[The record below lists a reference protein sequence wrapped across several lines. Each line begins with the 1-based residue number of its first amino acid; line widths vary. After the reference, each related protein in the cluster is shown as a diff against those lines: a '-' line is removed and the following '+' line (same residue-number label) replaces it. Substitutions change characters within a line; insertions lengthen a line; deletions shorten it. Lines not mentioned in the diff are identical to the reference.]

1 LDSDY
6 YLSGLF
12 DQVTIQALTAGPVIA
27 LSLAILLLLVSGF
40 VSASEV
46 AFFSLTP
53 GDINDIREENAPSDP
68 LIQRLLDR
76 SEYLLAAILIANNFV
91 NVAVVML
98 CTYGINAIVNF
109 SSAPM
114 LGFILETIVLTF
126 LLLLFGEIMPKIYAQ
141 KNSLRFV
148 RSSAPVL
155 NVVERVC
162 RPLSNILVTS
172 TSVINKAL
180 VKKKYDLSVDELS
193 KALELTSTE
202 MPEEKEMLS
211 EIIKFY
217 NKTADEIMTPRLD
230 MEDIDIKT
238 SFRTVVDFII
248 RSGYSRIPVY
258 ADSEDNIKGI
268 LYIKDLLPYVEK
280 PDTFRWQSLIRPA
293 YFVPETKK
301 IDDLLEEFRTSKIH
315 MAIVVDEFGGT
326 SGIVTMEDI
335 LEEIVGEISDEYDE
349 DEKQFIRLADGS
361 LIFEAKILLTD
372 FFRVIDADPTEF
384 GKLTEEVETLAGLL
398 LEIKGDFPRRREI
411 IEYDDYRFLE
421 KLSREVGSH
430 FHALDR
436 TTLYTANRDISYYTV
451 HESFVATIPLVFCE
465 AEKMDPNTQFLKV
478 MMIDEPAILDQA
490 IARIP
495 QEVKEK
501 YTVLKSAPY
510 FLEILDKRVNKG
522 TGVKSLADVL
532 GIKPEEIMAIGDQEN
547 DIAMIEYAGVGV
559 AMDNAIPSVKEVAN
573 FVTKSNLEDGVAFAI
588 EKYVLN

>member
-1 LDSDY
+1 MDSDY

-12 DQVTIQALTAGPVIA
+12 DQVTIQAFSAGPAIA
-27 LSLAILLLLVSGF
+27 LGLAFLLLFVSGF

-53 GDINDIREENAPSDP
+53 SDINDIREEDTASDSVI
-68 LIQRLLDR
+68 LRLLSR

-98 CTYGINAIVNF
+98 CTYGINAWINF
-109 SSAPM
+109 SQVPV
-114 LGFILETIVLTF
+114 LGFILETVILTF

-141 KNSLRFV
+141 KNSLQFV
-148 RSSAPVL
+148 RFSASTL
-155 NVVERVC
+155 SGIERFC
-162 RPLSNILVTS
+162 RPLSKILVTS

-180 VKKKYDLSVDELS
+180 VKKKYDISVDELS

-202 MPEEKEMLS
+202 IPEEKKMLA

-238 SFRTVVDFII
+238 NFRGVIDFII
-248 RSGYSRIPVY
+248 ESGYSRIPIY
-258 ADSEDNIKGI
+258 AETEDNIKGI
-268 LYIKDLLPYVEK
+268 LYIKDLLPYIDK

-301 IDDLLEEFRTSKIH
+301 IDDLLEEFRTNKIH

-372 FFRVIDADPTEF
+372 FFRVINADPSEF
-384 GKLTEEVETLAGLL
+384 GKLTEDVETLAGLL

-411 IEYDDYRFLE
+411 IDYDKYRFQVLE
-421 KLSREVGSH
+421 V
-430 FHALDR
+430 D
-436 TTLYTANRDISYYTV
+436 NRRI
-451 HESFVATIPLVFCE
+451 
-465 AEKMDPNTQFLKV
+465 LKV
-478 MMIDEPAILDQA
+478 KFNLI
-490 IARIP
+490 
-495 QEVKEK
+495 
-501 YTVLKSAPY
+501 S
-510 FLEILDKRVNKG
+510 
-522 TGVKSLADVL
+522 
-532 GIKPEEIMAIGDQEN
+532 
-547 DIAMIEYAGVGV
+547 DIR
-559 AMDNAIPSVKEVAN
+559 K
-573 FVTKSNLEDGVAFAI
+573 AI
-588 EKYVLN
+588 E

>member
-1 LDSDY
+1 MDSDY

-98 CTYGINAIVNF
+98 CTYGINAIVDF

-335 LEEIVGEISDEYDE
+335 LEEIVGEIRDEYDSDEEQLIQKMQDRTYLVEGSMKLSDINDELGTDLQSE
-349 DEKQFIRLADGS
+349 DYDSIGGLIIEHLDRVPEDGAQIVTDQGIRLQVQGVS
-361 LIFEAKILLTD
+361 Q
-372 FFRVIDADPTEF
+372 
-384 GKLTEEVETLAGLL
+384 
-398 LEIKGDFPRRREI
+398 
-411 IEYDDYRFLE
+411 
-421 KLSREVGSH
+421 
-430 FHALDR
+430 
-436 TTLYTANRDISYYTV
+436 NRI
-451 HESFVATIPLVFCE
+451 
-465 AEKMDPNTQFLKV
+465 LKV
-478 MMIDEPAILDQA
+478 IMELPEEKEPEDN
-490 IARIP
+490 P
-495 QEVKEK
+495 EKDSEKEK
-501 YTVLKSAPY
+501 
-510 FLEILDKRVNKG
+510 
-522 TGVKSLADVL
+522 
-532 GIKPEEIMAIGDQEN
+532 
-547 DIAMIEYAGVGV
+547 
-559 AMDNAIPSVKEVAN
+559 
-573 FVTKSNLEDGVAFAI
+573 
-588 EKYVLN
+588 